1 MINQNTIDRVVNA
14 VVIED
19 IVAEYTSLKKSG
31 AKYVGKCP
39 FHEDNRATNFYVT
52 PSLGICK
59 CFACGEGGDA
69 ISFLMKKEGFTF
81 SEAVKKLAA
90 KYHIEVDEK
99 QETPE
104 EVQANLKREA
114 MYIINEKVNTWFQKQ
129 LSVTPE
135 AKKYAETRWKSE
147 TLKFM
152 GVGFAPNSWEALVT
166 AAKEMQLNS
175 DLLLELGLIQTS
187 SKGNLIDSFRNRIT
201 IPILNKSGRIEGFTA
216 RYIGS
221 EEAPKY
227 INSKESMI
235 YSKTTSLFGF
245 GQAFR
250 EAIKENRMYI
260 VEGAPDAMKLIQV
273 KAYNSIAPLGTALT
287 DSQLKTIAKATK
299 RITFIPDADKA
310 GINAVK
316 KNGITAVKAGLTVTV
331 KEIPANENG
340 EKQDPDS
347 YLVNIEQLKAIEE
360 KDFIIWLAE
369 KSLYANIPV
378 SEAKDVVTQISDM
391 LTTINDKTSISMY
404 VDKLATLPGAGKA
417 SLWKRAID
425 ETKDRISGNTKK
437 EKNIDSNELKSF
449 GFWIEKNSYYAMGK
463 EGVVQWSNFTMA
475 PMFHIIDAINPRRL
489 YKIKNAAGMEQIVEM
504 KQDELISLG
513 KFKLKVEG
521 LGNYIWESGEA
532 QLIKLKKYLY
542 EKTET
547 AVEISQLGW
556 QKKSGFFA
564 WGNGVYDGGF
574 YPTDE
579 YGIVR
584 LENENVYIP
593 SNSKIYAQEKQL
605 FQFEKRFVHLNFN
618 QITLKDYS
626 NKLISVFGDNAKVG
640 ICFLIATLFR
650 DVIVSSTKS
659 FPILNLFGPKG
670 AGKSELG
677 HSLMSFFIVK
687 NTPPNLSNAT
697 IPALADAVAQC
708 SNAIV
713 HLDEFKNNMDLE
725 KREFLK
731 GLWDG
736 AGRSRMNMDRDKK
749 REITSVDSGVVVS
762 GQEMA
767 TADIALFSRFVY
779 LCFNQTEY
787 SNDEKAR
794 FEDLKRIEGVGLSH
808 LTLQIL
814 AFRAKFESS
823 FLAAYKLCGE
833 DLSEKLK
840 HEGVE
845 DRIYRNWLILL
856 AAYKS
861 LEMSLDLPFTYNEIL
876 NVITDGIILQNKECK
891 SNNELGCFWEIF
903 NYLSSNGEI
912 NPEADYK
919 LISTTR
925 LITDTGEWEG
935 KQPKRFLAV
944 SNARIFML
952 YKKHGKA
959 TGDTTLPDSALK
971 HYLKIS
977 KPYMGIKKVRFRQVV
992 NGIVMKQDNKVVS
1005 KTDWAMYFDYDM
1017 LCKQYGIDLDTY
1029 TDNDPDETNNE
1040 DDRV

>member
-1 MINQNTIDRVVNA
+1 MINQSTIDRVVNA
-14 VVIED
+14 TVIED

-31 AKYVGKCP
+31 SKYVGKCP
-39 FHEDNRATNFYVT
+39 FHEDARATNFYVT
-52 PSLGICK
+52 PALGICK

-69 ISFLMKKEGFTF
+69 ISFLMKKEGFTY

-90 KYHIEVDEK
+90 KYNIEVDEK

-114 MYIINEKVNTWFQKQ
+114 MYIINEKVNAWFQKQ

-135 AKKYAETRWKSE
+135 AKKYADTRWKAE

-152 GVGFAPNSWEALVT
+152 GVGFAPNSWESLVT

-216 RYIGS
+216 RHIGS

-260 VEGAPDAMKLIQV
+260 VEGAPDAMKLIQI

-331 KEIPANENG
+331 KEIPTNENG

-378 SEAKDVVTQISDM
+378 SEAKDIVTQISEM
-391 LTTINDKTSISMY
+391 LATIDDKTSISMY
-404 VDKLATLPGAGKA
+404 VDKLATLPGGGKA
-417 SLWKRAID
+417 NLWRKAI
-425 ETKDRISGNTKK
+425 EEAKDRSTGKAKK
-437 EKNIDSNELKSF
+437 ENKLDTDDLHRF
-449 GFWIEKNSYYAMGK
+449 GFWIEKNSYYGMGK
-463 EGVVQWSNFTMA
+463 EGAVQWSNFTMA

-489 YKIKNAAGMEQIVEM
+489 YKIKNASNIEHIVEM
-504 KQDELISLG
+504 KQEELISLG
-513 KFKLKVEG
+513 KFKLKMEG
-521 LGNYIWESGEA
+521 LGNYIWEAGEP
-532 QLIKLKKYLY
+532 QLIKLKKFLY

-547 AVEISQLGW
+547 ATEVTQLGW
-556 QKKSGFFA
+556 QKNGGFFA
-564 WGNGVYDGGF
+564 WGNGVYDEKF

-584 LENENVYIP
+584 LESENVYIP
-593 SNSKIYAQEKQL
+593 ANSKIYSAEKQL
-605 FQFEKRFVHLNFN
+605 FQFEKRFVHLNLN
-618 QITLKDYS
+618 NITMKDYT
-626 NKLISVFGDNAKVG
+626 NKLIQVFGDNAKVAV
-640 ICFLIATLFR
+640 CFLIATLFR

-677 HSLMSFFIVK
+677 HSLMAFFIVK

-708 SNAIV
+708 ANAIV
-713 HLDEFKNNMDLE
+713 HLDEFKNNIDLT

-767 TADIALFSRFVY
+767 TVDIALFSRFVF

-787 SNDEKAR
+787 SNDEKTR
-794 FEDLKRIEGVGLSH
+794 FEELKRIEGVGLSH

-814 AFRAKFESS
+814 AYRSKFESS
-823 FLAAYKLCGE
+823 FLSAYKLCSD
-833 DLSEKLK
+833 DLAERLK
-840 HEGVE
+840 DEGIE

-856 AAYKS
+856 ASFKT
-861 LEMSLDLPFTYNEIL
+861 LESSIDMPFTYKDL
-876 NVITDGIILQNKECK
+876 FDVIVNGVIQQNQECK
-891 SNNELGCFWEIF
+891 TNNELGGFWDIL
-903 NYLSSNGEI
+903 NYMARTGYLYQNS
-912 NPEADYK
+912 DYK
-919 LISTTR
+919 LITTTS
-925 LITDTGEWEG
+925 LKIGEKEWEW
-935 KQPKRFLAV
+935 KTPKILLAV
-944 SNARIFML
+944 NNTRIFKEYL
-952 YKKHGKA
+952 KHGKS
-959 TGDTTLPDSALK
+959 TGETIMDDRSLQQ
-971 HYLKIS
+971 YLRIS
-977 KPYMGIKKVRFRQVV
+977 KPFMGQKRARFDIII
-992 NGIVMKQDNKVVS
+992 NGIIIKEGNRK
-1005 KTDWAMYFDYDM
+1005 KTSSDWAMFFDYEM
-1017 LCKQYGIDLDTY
+1017 LRDQYGINLESSTEDEDEESFE
-1029 TDNDPDETNNE
+1029 DN
-1040 DDRV
+1040 RV